1 MNAPELTKHLREQP
15 FIPLRLHM
23 SDGSS
28 FDIRHPENA
37 IVTTHTIYVVTHEDP
52 KTGVAEDVQWLSLRQ
67 LVRVEQQAKAGTEV
81 DNG

>member
-1 MNAPELTKHLREQP
+1 MNAPELTKHLKEQP

-37 IVTTHTIYVVTHEDP
+37 IVTTHTVYVVTHEDP
-52 KTGVAEDVQWLSLRQ
+52 QTGVAEDVQWLSLRQ
-67 LVRVEQQAKAGTEV
+67 LVRVEQHRKAEQSTES
-81 DNG
+81 

>member
-15 FIPLRLHM
+15 FVPLRLHM

-28 FDIRHPENA
+28 FDIRHPENS
-37 IVTTHTIYVVTHEDP
+37 IVTTHTVYVVTHEDP

-67 LVRVEQQAKAGTEV
+67 LVRVEQLRTAQHSAE
-81 DNG
+81 NG

>member
-15 FIPLRLHM
+15 FVPLRLHM

-37 IVTTHTIYVVTHEDP
+37 IVTTQTIYVVTHEDP

-67 LVRVEQQAKAGTEV
+67 LVRVEQRAAASSES
-81 DNG
+81 NN